1 MEKKKIILIVI
12 LFVIALVLGGLLIN
26 KKTNNSN
33 KEIIQSNNR
42 DESLEQL
49 EVTND
54 TINIRVDADT
64 KSDKIGKVLKGEI
77 YTIIETKEDNYY
89 TWYKI
94 KTANDIEGF
103 IAGKYKPDE
112 GQEEEYIKI
121 LEQKKED
128 SE

>member
-12 LFVIALVLGGLLIN
+12 LFVIALVLGGLLIS

-94 KTANDIEGF
+94 KITYRLLYSNISDLSNLLISDKKIKRLYND
-103 IAGKYKPDE
+103 
-112 GQEEEYIKI
+112 QIKS
-121 LEQKKED
+121 L
-128 SE
+128 